1 MDIVQN
7 RICVIGTSWYER
19 SAYSV
24 EYLDFDPSCLDTTS
38 HGMRSVELPSTFMSW
53 KVHKDPT
60 VCGQGVVRVGSCL
73 LLCPA
78 LTGYLFVFDTQRKV
92 SWKFPG
98 TDPLVLYSPCMVA
111 LASGIV
117 RFGNSRLNG
126 QDGVYCSRV
135 RLVDKHSLVFKRLLD
150 LSGLQIQSLVP
161 RQSP

>member
-1 MDIVQN
+1 MLFRTDDDNINHEPLQWKAPEWQEE
-7 RICVIGTSWYER
+7 G
-19 SAYSV
+19 
-24 EYLDFDPSCLDTTS
+24 
-38 HGMRSVELPSTFMSW
+38 RSVMNRE
-53 KVHKDPT
+53 
-60 VCGQGVVRVGSCL
+60 RSCL